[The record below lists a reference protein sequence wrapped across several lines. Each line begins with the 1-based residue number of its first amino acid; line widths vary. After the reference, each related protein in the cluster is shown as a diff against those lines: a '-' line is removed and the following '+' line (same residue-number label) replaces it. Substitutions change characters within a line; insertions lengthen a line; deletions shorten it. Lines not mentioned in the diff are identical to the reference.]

1 MERNRIYL
9 KFLNVNFF
17 RPQFIYNLASSAA
30 DYQHGRPVMSLLQ
43 ALLFKV
49 VNWTSLSGAL
59 INHRPWPLQKL
70 TEIKST
76 KRYKR
81 LKYIYIYSKKR
92 FASLLKVY
100 SIFRNSSIVKR
111 KPKFLWMGLVIF
123 FVEWTLL
130 KVQFGLF
137 NHIGIQHWLGLR
149 EGAFF
154 PGGGGNGTS
163 FHYCLRSYCS

>member
-1 MERNRIYL
+1 MSIRS
-9 KFLNVNFF
+9 LNQS
-17 RPQFIYNLASSAA
+17 PTLATPET
-30 DYQHGRPVMSLLQ
+30 DR
-43 ALLFKV
+43 
-49 VNWTSLSGAL
+49 
-59 INHRPWPLQKL
+59 
-70 TEIKST
+70 EIKFT

-81 LKYIYIYSKKR
+81 LKYMYIYIYSKKR
-92 FASLLKVY
+92 FASLLKTY

-137 NHIGIQHWLGLR
+137 NHIGIQHWFSLR

-154 PGGGGNGTS
+154 PGGGGEWGLRGEGHQWKLAPKGKRGGSYSYLWWINGCE
-163 FHYCLRSYCS
+163 YMKVIYLNCG

>member
-9 KFLNVNFF
+9 KFLNVNFSTTVH
-17 RPQFIYNLASSAA
+17 NLASSAA
-30 DYQHGRPVMSLLQ
+30 DYQHGRPAMSLLQ

-49 VNWTSLSGAL
+49 INWTSLSGAL

-70 TEIKST
+70 DI
-76 KRYKR
+76 R
-81 LKYIYIYSKKR
+81 LKYIYIYIYIYIYSKKR
-92 FASLLKVY
+92 FASLLKAY

-137 NHIGIQHWLGLR
+137 NHIGIQHWFSLR

-154 PGGGGNGTS
+154 PGGGGKWASEGRVTNES
-163 FHYCLRSYCS
+163 

>member
-9 KFLNVNFF
+9 KFLNVNFSTTVH
-17 RPQFIYNLASSAA
+17 NLAGSAA
-30 DYQHGRPVMSLLQ
+30 DYQHGRPAGNVAFTGAVIQGGQLNISIRSLNQSPTL
-43 ALLFKV
+43 ATPETGGDKIHKKV
-49 VNWTSLSGAL
+49 
-59 INHRPWPLQKL
+59 QK
-70 TEIKST
+70 T
-76 KRYKR
+76 KV
-81 LKYIYIYSKKR
+81 YIYIYSKKR
-92 FASLLKVY
+92 FASLLKAY

-137 NHIGIQHWLGLR
+137 NHTGIQHWFSLR

-154 PGGGGNGTS
+154 PGGGGGEWG
-163 FHYCLRSYCS
+163 LRGDEMKD

>member
-1 MERNRIYL
+1 MEGNRIYL
-9 KFLNVNFF
+9 KFLNVNFSTTVH
-17 RPQFIYNLASSAA
+17 NLASSAA
-30 DYQHGRPVMSLLQ
+30 DYQHGRPAMSLLQ

-70 TEIKST
+70 AEIKST

-92 FASLLKVY
+92 FASLLKAY

-130 KVQFGLF
+130 KVQFGIF
-137 NHIGIQHWLGLR
+137 NHIGIQHWFSLR

-154 PGGGGNGTS
+154 PGGGGGNGASEGRVTNES
-163 FHYCLRSYCS
+163 